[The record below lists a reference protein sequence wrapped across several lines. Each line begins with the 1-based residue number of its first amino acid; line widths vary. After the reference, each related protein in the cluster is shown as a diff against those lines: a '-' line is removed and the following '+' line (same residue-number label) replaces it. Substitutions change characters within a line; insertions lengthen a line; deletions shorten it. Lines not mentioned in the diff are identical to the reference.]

1 MAVIQI
7 SRIQVRRG
15 LQENIPQLASAELG
29 WSIDER
35 RLFIG
40 NGTLSEGA
48 PDIGNTEV
56 LTEYTDLMA
65 VIQSYYFKGT
75 ESGYVS
81 DTSGNPLS
89 PTYRSFQ
96 NKLDEGPISIRNFG
110 ATGDGVTDDTVAIVR
125 ALNQIYPVS
134 QSTNVGVRRTLYF
147 PAGTY
152 LISSELAIPPYATL
166 VGDGMGATIIK
177 QTSASARSVLTFADS
192 AGGISPNIGLLVG
205 STAPTKI
212 TLASMTLYNTTDND
226 VVYMDS
232 LVTSDF
238 SKVGIQGSQ
247 TSPTTVG
254 TSKALV
260 RMLSVDGPTAYINFD
275 RCWMQGQTYGIL
287 VNGNIS
293 SVTAS
298 DNVFTLLYNG
308 INLSGTSTVAPRGI
322 RVTSSRF
329 DSIANSAITTDT
341 YSSITSAFNYYISVG
356 NGLAVNPVAP
366 VINYANPNNYSF
378 GDTFDRTNAQAAVYL
393 RIQTTGTF
401 AANIS
406 SISAVGSLHSYP
418 GATDIIASSATLA
431 NTSLLISSV
440 ASTNSI
446 IDYNVT
452 RGGNTKTGTMT
463 LSVNNTALNQF
474 DYEDSFTEYPAG
486 TQFTYGINS
495 PTGIDLTF
503 VAYGNTI
510 VLAANTSS
518 TGGNVT
524 FKYNVRRFL

>member
-1 MAVIQI
+1 VAVIQI
-7 SRIQVRRG
+7 SKIQVRRG
-15 LQENIPQLASAELG
+15 LQENLPQLASAELG

-40 NGTLSEGA
+40 NGTLGEGA
-48 PDIGNTEV
+48 PSSGNTEL
-56 LTEYTDLMA
+56 LTEYTDLMSI
-65 VIQSYYFKGT
+65 IQSYYFRGT

-81 DTSGNPLS
+81 STSSNPLI

-96 NKLDEGPISIRNFG
+96 NLLDEGQISVRNFG
-110 ATGDGVTDDTVAIVR
+110 AVGNGSADDTAAIAW
-125 ALNQIYPVS
+125 ALAEVYPVS
-134 QSTNVGVRRTLYF
+134 ESTNVRVRRTLYF

-152 LISSELAIPPYATL
+152 LISSELAIPPYAHL
-166 VGDGMGATIIK
+166 VGDGIDSTIIQ

-192 AGGISPNIGLLVG
+192 NGTVSPSLTSSPTNVVISR
-205 STAPTKI
+205 
-212 TLASMTLYNTTDND
+212 MTLSNTTDND
-226 VVYMDS
+226 VVYMDG
-232 LVTSDF
+232 LVTGDF
-238 SKVGIQGSQ
+238 INVKFQGNQ
-247 TSPTTVG
+247 TTPSTVG

-260 RMLSVDGPTAYINFD
+260 RILSIYGTTEFINFN

-298 DNVFTLLYNG
+298 DSAFNFLYNG
-308 INLSGTSTVAPRGI
+308 IKLTGTLTNAPRGI

-329 DSIANSAITTDT
+329 DNIANSGIVTDA
-341 YSSITSAFNYYISVG
+341 YSSITSAFNYYLSVG
-356 NGLAVNPVAP
+356 NGLAVNPLAP

-378 GDTFDRTNAQAAVYL
+378 GDTFDRTNDQTVVFP

-406 SISAVGSLHSYP
+406 SISAAGSLHLHP
-418 GATDIIASSATLA
+418 GATDIIAANVILA

-440 ASTNSI
+440 TSTNSI

-452 RGGNTKTGTMT
+452 RGGNVKTGTMT
-463 LSVNNTALNQF
+463 ISINNTALNQF

-486 TQFTYGINS
+486 TQFSYGINS

-510 VLAANTSS
+510 VLAANTSI